1 MGTLVVVIY
10 FLERIHMSSAL
21 RRSLLLVTV
30 AASPAF
36 AQGIA
41 NTNVVV
47 TPGTQT
53 SLGWGPATGT
63 RAPING
69 TNAIT
74 STNPQSGTGSI
85 ELNILA
91 GNARSGYGYGISTVA
106 AGTADVCAATVTCS
120 RLGSLGSLNSL
131 KFDFFTPTVGGST
144 PVFRL
149 YFTLLDPNNDSG
161 INRYGSFLWTG
172 AGNAPLPAG
181 QWNTVDLLM
190 QNVALRPV
198 FRTPA
203 NVAGE
208 VATTCIN
215 TDRSGGTQTIARW
228 LIACNGAVST
238 FDLGSVQVLGW
249 DVGQGNDGNPDAR
262 GGFADNISV
271 GFGGSSTTWNF
282 EADMNVV
289 PEPSTYALMATGLA
303 GLAGVVRRRRRGGK

>member
-1 MGTLVVVIY
+1 
-10 FLERIHMSSAL
+10 MSSAL

-36 AQGIA
+36 GQVIT
-41 NTNVVV
+41 NTNIVV

-63 RAPING
+63 RTPFEGG
-69 TNAIT
+69 TGAIT

-85 ELNILA
+85 ELNIPA
-91 GNARSGYGYGISTVA
+91 GIHRSGYGYGISTA
-106 AGTADVCAATVTCS
+106 ATGTADLCAATVTCS
-120 RLGSLGSLNSL
+120 RLGSPASLNTL

-149 YFTLLDPNNDSG
+149 YFTLMDPNNG
-161 INRYGSFLWTG
+161 MMPNRYGSFLWTG

-181 QWNTVDLLM
+181 QWNTVNMLM

-198 FRTPA
+198 FRTLP
-203 NVAGE
+203 VGGVGGE

-215 TDRSGGTQTIARW
+215 TDRTGGTQTIAAW
-228 LIACNGAVST
+228 LRACNGTGST

-249 DVGQGNDGNPDAR
+249 DVGQGSDNNPDAR
-262 GGFADNISV
+262 VGFADNISV
-271 GFGGSSTTWNF
+271 GFGDTSTTWNF

-303 GLAGVVRRRRRGGK
+303 GLAGVARRRRRGAK